1 MRKIIKLSQVIK
13 KIYKAQL
20 LLSIKNSK
28 QTKNS
33 GNFLNLIN
41 NIYQNPTDNITL
53 NSGKLNA
60 IIIISG

>member
-1 MRKIIKLSQVIK
+1 MQKIILKNLNPVHD
-13 KIYKAQL
+13 
-20 LLSIKNSK
+20 KNSK
-28 QTKNS
+28 QIKNS

-41 NIYQNPTDNITL
+41 DIYQNPTDNITL